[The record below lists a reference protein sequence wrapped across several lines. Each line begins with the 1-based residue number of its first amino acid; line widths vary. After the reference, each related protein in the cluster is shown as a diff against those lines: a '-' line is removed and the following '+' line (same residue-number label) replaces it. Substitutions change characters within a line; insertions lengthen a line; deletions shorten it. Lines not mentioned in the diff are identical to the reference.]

1 MPSVN
6 LSAEQVQKI
15 QQDVHESGI
24 SFSHLEADL
33 VDHICCYV
41 EELMEYGQSF
51 EQAYKKARKRINI
64 EQLKDIEIKTILLIT
79 QKFKTMK
86 TFMKITGITGIGLLI
101 ISLIF
106 KSGHIAGANVLFLLG
121 IVSIA
126 FAYIPAL
133 LLTVRRE
140 KLIKRNMHIFY
151 SGLITVFLILVS
163 YIFTMMHWPYRS
175 YVLLF
180 TWISAFVFILL
191 LFLGALKNE
200 ENRII
205 NLSVVLILTVVIS
218 LSIFSYSIMARN
230 PQNEIRVL
238 EYNIEESNAFFDNS
252 LSDLQNKLHER
263 INDEL
268 LTGEYSGLIDESN
281 SIISK
286 LSLFKEQLFSDK
298 TDIRK
303 YNKRFLKPYVL
314 DESLQ
319 EFAQQLEQNMQ
330 SYQSF
335 VLNILDRYGLK
346 ELDQYVRKSLVFSQL
361 DFNQNSVVVY
371 NNISRLQRD
380 IKIIEREILSE
391 MLNRAEAE

>member
-1 MPSVN
+1 
-6 LSAEQVQKI
+6 
-15 QQDVHESGI
+15 
-24 SFSHLEADL
+24 
-33 VDHICCYV
+33 
-41 EELMEYGQSF
+41 
-51 EQAYKKARKRINI
+51 
-64 EQLKDIEIKTILLIT
+64 
-79 QKFKTMK
+79 
-86 TFMKITGITGIGLLI
+86 
-101 ISLIF
+101 
-106 KSGHIAGANVLFLLG
+106 
-121 IVSIA
+121 
-126 FAYIPAL
+126 
-133 LLTVRRE
+133 
-140 KLIKRNMHIFY
+140 
-151 SGLITVFLILVS
+151 
-163 YIFTMMHWPYRS
+163 
-175 YVLLF
+175 
-180 TWISAFVFILL
+180 
-191 LFLGALKNE
+191 
-200 ENRII
+200 
-205 NLSVVLILTVVIS
+205 
-218 LSIFSYSIMARN
+218 MARN